1 VRTAREVAELQ
12 MAIRQLRRDGAGEI
26 GFIPTMGALHAGHL
40 SLVEIARRRGAKVIV
55 SIFVNPTQFGPE
67 EDLSRYPRQ
76 PEQDAGLLL
85 DAGCDLIFMPEAETI
100 YPAGHATRIRVEGAA
115 LGYEGD
121 ARPGHFDGVATV
133 VSILFQMVRPNFAV
147 FGEKD
152 AQQLAVVRQMTRDL
166 HLPVEIVAG
175 ATLRES
181 DGLALSSRNVYLSAE
196 ERAAAPAIHRALAA
210 AKAKV
215 DAGERDAAAVRRTL
229 RRALKSEP
237 MLHVDYADVVDGTT
251 FRPVE
256 RLAGYV
262 VLPVAARLGT
272 TRLLDNL
279 QLRLPAEAG
288 G

>member
-1 VRTAREVAELQ
+1 MRTAREVAELQ

-115 LGYEGD
+115 EGYEGD

-196 ERAAAPAIHRALAA
+196 ERAAAPAIHRALLA

-215 DAGERDAAAVRRTL
+215 EAGERDAAVVRRAL

-256 RLAGYV
+256 RLAGHV
-262 VLPVAARLGT
+262 VLPVAARLGA

-288 G
+288 S